1 VKKQK
6 LQSPYSGLVVFDVD
20 GVIFRDIFLI
30 RVARSTGLKSYLKT
44 LFLGWRYY
52 TNSIS
57 FEYLLHSGL
66 SLIKDFD
73 AIKAR
78 EIAHRIRKSSNIKK
92 TIELLHA
99 RDFYVTLMSSGIP
112 DFILKSLAQEVG
124 ADHYSG
130 LDVRVTRGNI
140 NVDRVNIKPKEDIVG
155 ELLQL
160 LGLSWDD
167 VVSVVD
173 DPNNLVL
180 LQRSSLGIGFNPS
193 KIIRQHADVVVEGY
207 NLLELIPH
215 IVPKDQLP
223 ERMVREDHLLRRE
236 TYRKVIHLLGV
247 PLPFLALLGKNIVL
261 IVLFSIIA
269 LYAVSEVF
277 RYIGFH
283 FPLVSYVTKRV
294 RRLTES
300 RGLIIGPISLTVGI
314 IIPLLFFRP
323 EVYIPAILIVCI
335 SDSISSLVGKRYG
348 KTALPFYNRTV
359 EGSAAFYISAF
370 IILLFFLPVKQ
381 SLYISLIPTTI
392 ELVSPYHLDNF
403 FIPVITA
410 LCLNFFFM

>member
-1 VKKQK
+1 MNNLE
-6 LQSPYSGLVVFDVD
+6 LQNRYSGLVVFDVD

-30 RVARSTGLKSYLKT
+30 RIARSTGIKSYLKT

-57 FEYLLHSGL
+57 FEYLLNSGL
-66 SLIKDFD
+66 GLIRDFD
-73 AIKAR
+73 AVKAR
-78 EIAHRIRKSSNIKK
+78 EIAHRIRKSSNTKK

-130 LDVRVTRGNI
+130 LDVWVDGGNI
-140 NVDRVNIKPKEDIVG
+140 NVDRVIIKPKEEIVG
-155 ELLQL
+155 KLLL
-160 LGLSWDD
+160 ELGLSWDK
-167 VVSVVD
+167 VISVVD
-173 DPNNLVL
+173 DPNNLAL
-180 LQRSSLGIGFNPS
+180 LQLSKMGIGFNPS
-193 KIIRQHADVVVEGY
+193 KIIRQNADVVVEGY

-215 IVPKDQLP
+215 IVPEDQLP
-223 ERMVREDHLLRRE
+223 ERMVLGDHLLKRE

-247 PLPFLALLGKNIVL
+247 PLPFLALLDKSIVL

-269 LYAVSEVF
+269 LYAISEVF

-294 RRLTES
+294 RRLTEA
-300 RGLIIGPISLTVGI
+300 RGLIIGPISLTIGI

-323 EVYIPAILIVCI
+323 EVLIPAILIVCI
-335 SDSISSLVGKRYG
+335 SDSLSSLVGKRYG
-348 KTALPFYNRTV
+348 KTALPFFNRTI

-370 IILLFFLPVKQ
+370 IVLLFFLPVKQ
-381 SLYISLIPTTI
+381 ALLISLIPTFI
-392 ELVSPYHLDNF
+392 ELVSPYNLDNLLV
-403 FIPVITA
+403 PVLTA
-410 LCLNFFFM
+410 LCLNFFFI